1 MADQHSEPVPGGIG
15 APTEGPVGTSA
26 ATHRPGMVTFAAVL
40 MFVVAGLEALSALLA
55 FAGTGWWVTEAGNL
69 VYANFVFWGIV
80 DLIIALIA
88 LYAGIDLLRGGTFG
102 VVMGYLFAVVA
113 AIRWLFVIPAA
124 PVLAVVVIALC
135 VMVIYG
141 LAKHSDYAEGA

>member
-1 MADQHSEPVPGGIG
+1 MAQHSEPISGGISDPMERSG
-15 APTEGPVGTSA
+15 GVVTR
-26 ATHRPGMVTFAAVL
+26 RPGMVTFAAVM
-40 MFVVAGLEALSALLA
+40 MFLVAGFEALSALLA
-55 FAGTGWWVTEAGNL
+55 FAGTGWWVTDAGNL
-69 VYANFVFWGIV
+69 VYANFLLWGIV

-88 LYAGIDLLRGGTFG
+88 LYAGIDLLRGGTYG
-102 VVMGYLFAVVA
+102 LVMGYLFAGLG

-141 LAKHSDYAEGA
+141 IAKYSEQLEST